1 MNLTAQVETVA
12 ALDPQAWDDMNTFEN
27 FIALSRYSR
36 WIESE
41 GRRETW
47 EETVDRWWNYFT
59 GKEPAL
65 LERPDIK
72 EAVLNREVFP
82 SMRALMTAGPAL
94 DRDHTALYNCSYI
107 EVDAVEAF
115 SELQY
120 ILMCG
125 TGVGFSVERRCI
137 EKLPVV
143 PQSIK
148 REQDVVIVVPDS
160 REGWCDSL
168 RQLMMHLYNGIH
180 PTWNLSNIRPAGAR
194 LKTFGGRASGPAP
207 LEAVFKFV
215 VGTFNKARG
224 RRLTALECHDI
235 CCVIAQSVIVGG
247 VRRSA
252 MISLSDLDDQEMAH
266 CKSGNWWEAHG
277 YRALANN
284 SAVYTTKPT
293 LGRYLQ
299 EWTSLYNSF
308 SGERGILN
316 REALQ
321 NVCSRVGREVPDGCH
336 LGTNPCSEIILRPME
351 FCNLST
357 IVIKE
362 NDNKMDIR
370 RKLEMATILGTIQSK
385 FTYFPYLRKEW
396 KKNCE
401 EERLLGVSMTGIFD
415 NAFTSGRV
423 SPYDLIE
430 FLQALR
436 DVAQE
441 VNVRWAMK
449 IDTEPSKAITC
460 VKPEGTTSCLA
471 GCASG
476 LHPQYAPYYIR
487 RVRLDKKDP
496 LYRLMKD
503 QGVPCEDCV
512 MNPDSTAVFSFA
524 MSAPPGAKTTQT
536 LDAETHLIL
545 WRIYA
550 DYYCEHKPSV
560 TINYTDAEFMR
571 LGATVY
577 EQFDSISGVSFLPK
591 AEHTY
596 QQAPFEEIT
605 EEQYLAFPKVEV
617 DFSLL
622 YLYETEDTTKASHEP
637 ACTAGG
643 CVIV

>member
-1 MNLTAQVETVA
+1 
-12 ALDPQAWDDMNTFEN
+12 MNTFEN

-36 WIESE
+36 WIESQ

-47 EETVDRWWNYFT
+47 EETVDRWWNYFST
-59 GKEPAL
+59 KEPAL

-94 DRDHTALYNCSYI
+94 DRDHTALYNCSYLEI
-107 EVDAVEAF
+107 DAAEAF

-125 TGVGFSVERRCI
+125 TGVGYSVERRCV
-137 EKLPVV
+137 EKLPPV
-143 PQSIK
+143 PQNIERK
-148 REQDVVIVVPDS
+148 NNVIIVVPDS

-168 RQLMMHLYNGIH
+168 KNLLINLYSGIH
-180 PTWNLSNIRPAGAR
+180 PTWDMSQVRPAGAR
-194 LKTFGGRASGPAP
+194 LKTFGGRASGPGP

-215 VGTFNKARG
+215 TNTFYKARG
-224 RRLTALECHDI
+224 RRLTSLECHDI

-252 MISLSDLDDQEMAH
+252 MISLSDLDDQTMATA
-266 CKSGNWWEAHG
+266 KSGNWWENHS

-284 SAVYTTKPT
+284 SAVYNEKPSM
-293 LGRYLQ
+293 GKFLQ

-316 REALQ
+316 RQAL
-321 NVCSRVGREVPDGCH
+321 NDVCKRAAREVPEGCY

-357 IVIKE
+357 IVIRE
-362 NDNKMDIR
+362 NDSKMDIR
-370 RKLEMATILGTIQSK
+370 RKLEMATILGTVQSK

-396 KKNCE
+396 KENCE
-401 EERLLGVSMTGIFD
+401 QERLLGVSMTGIFD
-415 NAFTSGRV
+415 NAFTCGRT
-423 SPYDLIE
+423 SPYELIQ
-430 FLQALR
+430 FLQDLR
-436 DVAQE
+436 DVSQE
-441 VNVRWAMK
+441 INLRWSAK

-496 LYRLMKD
+496 LYHLMKD
-503 QGVPCEDCV
+503 QGVVVEDCV

-524 MSAPPGAKTTQT
+524 MCAPPGAKTNQT

-560 TINYTDAEFMR
+560 TINYTDAEFLR

-596 QQAPFEEIT
+596 QQAPFEEIS
-605 EEQYLAFPKVEV
+605 EEQYLAFPKVTV
-617 DFSLL
+617 DFTQL
-622 YLYETEDTTKASHEP
+622 YLYEQEDTTKAAHEP

-643 CVIV
+643 CTIV

>member
-1 MNLTAQVETVA
+1 MN
-12 ALDPQAWDDMNTFEN
+12 MNTFEN

-36 WIESE
+36 WIEAK

-47 EETVDRWWNYFT
+47 EETVDRWWNYFSD
-59 GKEPAL
+59 KEPAL

-72 EAVLNREVFP
+72 QAVLNREVFP

-94 DRDHTALYNCSYI
+94 DRDHTALYNCSYLEI
-107 EVDAVEAF
+107 DSVESF

-137 EKLPVV
+137 EKLP
-143 PQSIK
+143 SIPHQIN
-148 REQDVVIVVPDS
+148 RDSNTTIVVPDS

-168 RQLMMHLYNGIH
+168 KDLINHLYNGIH
-180 PTWNLSNIRPAGAR
+180 PTWDTSLVRPAGAR

-224 RRLTALECHDI
+224 RRLSALECHDI

-266 CKSGNWWEAHG
+266 CKSGNWWDAHG

-299 EWTSLYNSF
+299 EWSSLYNSF

-316 REALQ
+316 REAL
-321 NVCSRVGREVPDGCH
+321 NGVCSRVGREVPENCQ

-362 NDNKMDIR
+362 HDSKMDIR
-370 RKLEMATILGTIQSK
+370 RKLEMATILGTVQSK
-385 FTYFPYLRKEW
+385 FTYFPYLRKKW
-396 KKNCE
+396 KENCE

-423 SPYDLIE
+423 SPYELIQ
-430 FLQALR
+430 FLQDLR
-436 DVAQE
+436 DAAQD
-441 VNVRWAMK
+441 VNVKWAMK
-449 IDTEPSKAITC
+449 LDTEPSKAITC

-476 LHPQYAPYYIR
+476 LHPQYAPFYIR

-496 LYRLMKD
+496 LYQLMKD

-512 MNPDSTAVFSFA
+512 LNPDSTAVFSFA

-560 TINYTDAEFMR
+560 TINYTDAEFLR

-605 EEQYLAFPKVEV
+605 EEQYLAFPKVMV
-617 DFSLL
+617 DFSVLPV
-622 YLYETEDTTKASHEP
+622 YEQDDSTKASHEP

-643 CVIV
+643 CTIV

>member
-1 MNLTAQVETVA
+1 
-12 ALDPQAWDDMNTFEN
+12 MNTFEN

-36 WIESE
+36 WMEDK

-59 GKEPAL
+59 DKEPAL
-65 LERPDIK
+65 AERPDIK
-72 EAVLNREVFP
+72 RAVYNREVFP

-107 EVDAVEAF
+107 EIDSIASF

-125 TGVGFSVERRCI
+125 TGVGYSVERRCV
-137 EKLPVV
+137 EKLPIV
-143 PQSIK
+143 PTT
-148 REQDVVIVVPDS
+148 IVRDKVLTISVPDS

-168 RQLMMHLYNGIH
+168 DNLMSYLYEGKH
-180 PTWNLSNIRPAGAR
+180 VTWDMSRIRPAGAR
-194 LKTFGGRASGPAP
+194 LKTFGGRASGPGP

-215 VGTFNKARG
+215 TNTFYKARG
-224 RRLTALECHDI
+224 RRLTSLECHDI

-252 MISLSDLDDQEMAH
+252 MISLSDLDDQSMQNA
-266 CKSGNWWEAHG
+266 KSGNWWENHS

-284 SAVYTTKPT
+284 SAVYNEKPN
-293 LGRYLQ
+293 LGRFLQ

-316 REALQ
+316 RQAL
-321 NVCSRVGREVPDGCH
+321 NSVCNRAGRSVPEGTY
-336 LGTNPCSEIILRPME
+336 LGTNPCSEIILRPMQ

-357 IVIKE
+357 IVVKP
-362 NDNKMDIR
+362 NDSKMDIR

-385 FTYFPYLRKEW
+385 FTYFPYLRNKWKE
-396 KKNCE
+396 NSE

-415 NAFTSGRV
+415 NAFMCGAV
-423 SPYDLIE
+423 SPYELIN
-430 FLQALR
+430 FLQTLR
-436 DVAQE
+436 DVAQD
-441 VNVRWAMK
+441 VNLQWSMK
-449 IDTEPSKAITC
+449 INTEPSKSITC

-496 LYRLMKD
+496 LYHLMKD

-512 MNPDSTAVFSFA
+512 NNPDSTAVFSFA
-524 MSAPPGAKTTQT
+524 MSAPRGAKTTQSLT
-536 LDAETHLIL
+536 AETHLIL

-560 TINYTDAEFMR
+560 TINYTDEEFLR

-577 EQFDSISGVSFLPK
+577 EQFDYISGVSFLPK
-591 AEHTY
+591 SEHTY
-596 QQAPFEEIT
+596 QQAPFEEIS
-605 EEQYLAFPKVEV
+605 EEQFNEFPQIDV
-617 DFSLL
+617 DFTLL
-622 YLYETEDTTKASHEP
+622 QAYEQEDTTKSSHEL